1 MFPFCFWTDL
11 VDFIYTSADCI
22 KLRSFFL
29 MFFAKLCQDIYAKVF
44 FIVIIVWDI
53 HKSKQVRP
61 EQVQASFV
69 YNSSL
74 EYVCLNN
81 KSVLLVS
88 AFKFL
93 MQHQVHILFKFL
105 NVVNKENWVN
115 KKLEYFV
122 KFIVFD
128 LFVFETLKGKESCIH
143 KYNILYEIPQSEL

>member
-1 MFPFCFWTDL
+1 
-11 VDFIYTSADCI
+11 
-22 KLRSFFL
+22 

-53 HKSKQVRP
+53 HKSKQVIL
-61 EQVQASFV
+61 EQVQTSFV

-74 EYVCLNN
+74 EYVSLNN

-105 NVVNKENWVN
+105 NVVNKENWV
-115 KKLEYFV
+115 K
-122 KFIVFD
+122 
-128 LFVFETLKGKESCIH
+128 
-143 KYNILYEIPQSEL
+143 